1 MYDVI
6 IFQFKSLIIVEFY
19 VQELIISQRSAIQ
32 VQQMVK
38 FAPGPWLCGQ
48 QSISWTLHL
57 LPVPKLDSSS
67 IPNRLSRHLKKLARK
82 LICGIIFTAEP
93 ETLIIVRCESL

>member
-19 VQELIISQRSAIQ
+19 VQELIISQRSVIQ

-67 IPNRLSRHLKKLARK
+67 IPNRLSRHFKKNSRGSLYVVLFLQQNLKHL
-82 LICGIIFTAEP
+82 
-93 ETLIIVRCESL
+93 